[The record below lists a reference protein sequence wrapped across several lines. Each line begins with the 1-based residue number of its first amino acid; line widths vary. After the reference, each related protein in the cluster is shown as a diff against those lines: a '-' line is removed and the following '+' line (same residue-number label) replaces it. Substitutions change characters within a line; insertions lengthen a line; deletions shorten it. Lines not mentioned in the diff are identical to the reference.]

1 VLIDADFLNG
11 RKAGTRRKRGQTE
24 PQSDAELS
32 AKKKPGKTRVRK
44 PAEQA
49 PGDVQEVPKV
59 VAGEVVETDELVVK
73 ISPSMQKKCGIRT
86 VDSATLIAPKAE
98 KKARKPR
105 APRTAK
111 KTKAAKKPR
120 TRAQAKAVWDKA
132 KTKAEAAAKSRTRAQ
147 VKAVWDKAKAEAEE
161 ERKAR
166 GSAIVEV
173 PATSSNVVVLPLNNV
188 TAVLDTITGDSVAFI
203 EFMIKQVGVE
213 VDRLDKILKKDDNSL
228 DPSLV
233 ASRRV
238 TAIRTMTI
246 LHEKLVTEKFGDG
259 LHAVTIEKAIRRVLG
274 SLEEASAG
282 IIVLDQMNLLIGKLA
297 QHLLGDSA
305 FMAEDTPLL
314 KRGETDESNPT
325 ACN

>member
-1 VLIDADFLNG
+1 MLIDADFLNG

-32 AKKKPGKTRVRK
+32 ARKKPGKTRVRK

-59 VAGEVVETDELVVK
+59 VVGEVVETDELVVK

-86 VDSATLIAPKAE
+86 VDSATLVAPKAE

-111 KTKAAKKPR
+111 KAKAAKKPR

-132 KTKAEAAAKSRTRAQ
+132 KTKAAAKPRTRAQ
-147 VKAVWDKAKAEAEE
+147 AKAVWDKAKAEAEG
-161 ERKAR
+161 ERKAG

-173 PATSSNVVVLPLNNV
+173 PATPSNVMVLPLNNV
-188 TAVLDTITGDSVAFI
+188 TAVLDSITGDSVAFI